1 MKAKRVFASLMT
13 ASVAAG
19 MLAGCGASSS
29 NSSTSSASS
38 TVTHTSS
45 GTLNFSGQSIEVD
58 IGGEM
63 DDPSIQKFK
72 EMTATFA
79 EQTGATI
86 DVVTNGNDHEQVMK
100 TKMASQ
106 TLPDVWSTHGW
117 STVRYNDFLMDLSDQ
132 SWVSNMDDAI
142 SSVVTDKNG
151 KVCTMPM
158 TEWIYGFIYNK
169 DVLDAHNIDP
179 NSIKTWDDFFD
190 ACATLKNAG
199 ITPVVYNDK
208 ETGALAGYLE
218 MLSSWYTIDNAPY
231 ASNEELTN
239 GTFDFTKHTECLETF
254 AKLWDEGYQNADLF
268 TMDQDT
274 CLRQL
279 GNGTYAFRIWGSP
292 QYVNTMQEYYP
303 DGNYGIIP
311 VPAVNANSNAAY
323 TVGEGVALG
332 ISANTKYPDLCKAY
346 LKYMNDNLTD
356 FIRVNGN
363 LPGMK
368 GIEVPEIKSIKA
380 YTDSVAAAGDKISYC
395 NFFDREYLPSG
406 MWNIMEETMVNLYN
420 GGGTAADQV
429 ASSAQK
435 MQDNFVTLFGTK

>member
-1 MKAKRVFASLMT
+1 MKVKRLLAFVMGASF
-13 ASVAAG
+13 AAG
-19 MLAGCGASSS
+19 MLTGCGSSGIGASSGSTS
-29 NSSTSSASS
+29 NSAAQ
-38 TVTHTSS
+38 VS
-45 GTLNFSGQSIEVD
+45 GGAKNFSGQSIEVD

-72 EMTATFA
+72 EMTAAFA

-106 TLPDVWSTHGW
+106 SLPDVWSTHGW
-117 STVRYNDFLMDLSDQ
+117 STVRYNDFLLDLSDQ
-132 SWVSNMDDAI
+132 PWASNMDDAV
-142 SSVVTDKNG
+142 STVVTDKNG
-151 KVCTMPM
+151 KVCAMPM

-169 DVLDAHNIDP
+169 DVLDANNIDP
-179 NSIKTWDDFFD
+179 NAIKTWDDFFN
-190 ACATLKNAG
+190 ACATLKKAG
-199 ITPVVYNDK
+199 ITPIVYNDK

-231 ASNEELTN
+231 PSNETLSD
-239 GTFDFTKHTECLETF
+239 GTFDFTKNTECLETF
-254 AKLWDEGYQNADLF
+254 AKLWDEGYQNTDLF

-274 CLRQL
+274 SLRQL

-303 DGNYGIIP
+303 EGNFGIIP
-311 VPAVNANSNAAY
+311 VPAVKTSSNAAY

-332 ISANTKYPDLCKAY
+332 VSANTKNPDLCKAY
-346 LKYMNDNLTD
+346 LQYMNDNLAD

-380 YTDSVAAAGDKISYC
+380 YTDSVIAAGDKISYC

-420 GGGTAADQV
+420 GGGSASDQV

-435 MQDNFVTLFGTK
+435 MQDNFVTLYGAK